1 MALYVNAENQTLLW
15 NVVHTHN
22 FAIQFFSRIT
32 PAQKTEWF
40 KSIIKR
46 FYDQN
51 ANRNLSPQDLQQLNK
66 TTLSYM
72 LYTMKSPIVQETI
85 QTYTEDPPK
94 NAKEIAF
101 SQQFD
106 MKKKEYES
114 LFEKK
119 APETVDFREK
129 VEDGAITNMDDLIQN
144 HIREREEELRKYS
157 QQTNLVPQSLN
168 TQPSNVQ
175 SLKIDSNATVSTE
188 ILNAQVLDNEEKRQK
203 KNVTWKVDDPEQ
215 TSMLLEDFEVF
226 KQHTREQLK
235 LLQDQI
241 HELQKITTVIL

>member
-51 ANRNLSPQDLQQLNK
+51 LNRDLSLHDLQQLNK

-72 LYTMKSPIVQETI
+72 LSTMKSNDVQ
-85 QTYTEDPPK
+85 QTYIEDPPK
-94 NAKEIAF
+94 NAKEVAI

-106 MKKKEYES
+106 MKKKEYDS
-114 LFEKK
+114 FLEKK

-129 VEDGAITNMDDLIQN
+129 VEDSAITNMDDLIQN

-157 QQTNLVPQSLN
+157 QQTNLVPQQASI
-168 TQPSNVQ
+168 Q
-175 SLKIDSNATVSTE
+175 SLKIDSTATVSSE
-188 ILNAQVLDNEEKRQK
+188 ILNAQVLDNEEKRPK
-203 KNVTWKVDDPEQ
+203 KNVTFKVYDPE
-215 TSMLLEDFEVF
+215 LFLEDFEAF
-226 KQHTREQLK
+226 KQQTREQLK

-241 HELQKITTVIL
+241 YELQKNTTVIL

>member
-15 NVVHTHN
+15 NVIHTHN

-46 FYDQN
+46 FYEPN
-51 ANRNLSPQDLQQLNK
+51 ANRDISLQDLQQLNK
-66 TTLSYM
+66 ATLSYM
-72 LYTMKSPIVQETI
+72 LSTMKSNEVQ
-85 QTYTEDPPK
+85 QTYIEDPPK
-94 NAKEIAF
+94 NAKEVAF

-106 MKKKEYES
+106 IKKKEYDS
-114 LFEKK
+114 FLEKK

-129 VEDGAITNMDDLIQN
+129 VEDSAITNMDDLIQN

-157 QQTNLVPQSLN
+157 QQTNLVPQQASI
-168 TQPSNVQ
+168 Q
-175 SLKIDSNATVSTE
+175 SLKIDSTATVSSE
-188 ILNAQVLDNEEKRQK
+188 ILNAQVLDNEEKRPK
-203 KNVTWKVDDPEQ
+203 KNVTFKVYDPE
-215 TSMLLEDFEVF
+215 LFLEDFEAF
-226 KQHTREQLK
+226 KQQTREQLK

-241 HELQKITTVIL
+241 YELQKNTTVIL